1 MLICFNGIDGSGK
14 SLQAHKLIEELTAA
28 GYPAVYVWSGGNA
41 PLTKPLARLSK
52 SILRRRRSTGAA
64 QAEAPQPT
72 SQETSEYRSYLSFTQ
87 GIFKRPWVRW
97 LWLQVS
103 MLEHMGEIWTKI
115 VPHLLAGKIVV
126 CDRYI
131 YDRLVNI
138 AVLCNTAPEQLR
150 RQLWLARL
158 YWVPRPNKW
167 FFIDVPADVA
177 WSRKDDVPDVLYLQR
192 RIPLYRTIADA
203 FKLERLDGTADPGEI
218 AAQVW
223 QSVQAVL
230 PQPPATALESG
241 SGELRRR

>member
-14 SLQAHKLIEELTAA
+14 SLQAHKLIEQLTAA

-41 PLTKPLARLSK
+41 PLTKRLARISK

-64 QAEAPQPT
+64 QADVPPA

-87 GIFKRPWVRW
+87 TIFKRTWVRT

-115 VPHLLAGKIVV
+115 VPHLLRGKIVV

-138 AVLCNTAPEQLR
+138 AVLCNTGPEQLR

-158 YWVPRPNKW
+158 YWVPQPNKW
-167 FFIDVPADVA
+167 FFIDVPAEIA
-177 WSRKDDVPDVLYLQR
+177 FSRKDDVPDVLYLER
-192 RIPLYRTIADA
+192 RIPLYQTIADA
-203 FKLERLDGTADPGEI
+203 FELEQLDGTVDPNEI

-223 QSVQAVL
+223 QSVQAAL
-230 PQPPATALESG
+230 PQAPATALESG
-241 SGELRRR
+241 SVELRRR